1 MAPVD
6 YVQRPGWLLAAA
18 VALHVVLVSVQV
30 TTQAGD
36 TIFHSV
42 VFGGVSEAQRATS
55 KGVGGARSI
64 WSGYFD
70 LRDVRRENAAL
81 RAERDALQI
90 QLQSERARAEQ
101 ADAFRTLL
109 QLRARVPLATTGAEV
124 IAAGVSPEFRT
135 VTIDKG
141 SADGVLADMA
151 VLAPAGVVGRITR
164 PAARASIVQ
173 LLIDRSAA
181 AGVVVERTR
190 VQGIVVGVGDGTLR
204 MDYAPATG
212 DVVPGDRLVTS
223 GIDGLYPEGFLVG
236 TVTSVARGDGLYHV
250 IAARPSVDFS
260 RLEEVLVVLQQQQP
274 ALDEAAR

>member
-18 VALHVVLVSVQV
+18 VALHVVLVSLQV
-30 TTQAGD
+30 TTQTGD

-55 KGVGGARSI
+55 RGVGGVRSI

-109 QLRARVPLATTGAEV
+109 QLRARVPLQTTGAEV

-141 SADGVLADMA
+141 SADGVLGDMA
-151 VLAPAGVVGRITR
+151 VLAPAGVVGRVTR

-190 VQGIVVGVGDGTLR
+190 VQGIVVGVGDGSLR

-250 IAARPSVDFS
+250 IAARPAVDFS
-260 RLEEVLVVLQQQQP
+260 RLEEVLVVLQQQKP

>member
-6 YVQRPGWLLAAA
+6 FVQRPGWLLAAA
-18 VALHVVLVSVQV
+18 VALHVGLVSTQV
-30 TTQAGD
+30 TTGAGD

-42 VFGGVSEAQRATS
+42 VFGTFSEAQRTTS
-55 KGVGGARSI
+55 RGVGGVQSL

-81 RAERDALQI
+81 RAERDALKI

-101 ADAFRTLL
+101 AEAFRTLL
-109 QLRARVPLATTGAEV
+109 QLRARVPLQTTGAEV
-124 IAAGVSPEFRT
+124 IAASVSPEFRT
-135 VTIDKG
+135 VTVDKG

-151 VLAPAGVVGRITR
+151 VLAPAGGVGRITR
-164 PAARASIVQ
+164 PASRASIVQ

-250 IAARPSVDFS
+250 IAARPAVDFS
-260 RLEEVLVVLQQQQP
+260 RLEEVLVVLQRQTP